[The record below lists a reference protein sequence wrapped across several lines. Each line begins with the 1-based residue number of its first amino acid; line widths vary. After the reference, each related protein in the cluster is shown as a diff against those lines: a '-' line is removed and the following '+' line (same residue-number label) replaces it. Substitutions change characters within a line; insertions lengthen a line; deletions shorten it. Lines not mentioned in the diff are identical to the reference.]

1 MASMTYRELR
11 RLLVDHGCRY
21 LRDARGGGHEI
32 WLCPRRKPISV
43 PKTLKGEGTLR
54 KILRM
59 PASTESALALPSSV
73 AGWSHEHPLVAP
85 QVSHLRQVPLRINV
99 KLPHSSQLSPS

>member
-32 WLCPRRKPISV
+32 WMCPGRKPISV
-43 PKTLKGEGTLR
+43 PKNLKGEGTLQ
-54 KILRM
+54 KILRD
-59 PASTESALALPSSV
+59 
-73 AGWSHEHPLVAP
+73 AGITRE
-85 QVSHLRQVPLRINV
+85 
-99 KLPHSSQLSPS
+99 